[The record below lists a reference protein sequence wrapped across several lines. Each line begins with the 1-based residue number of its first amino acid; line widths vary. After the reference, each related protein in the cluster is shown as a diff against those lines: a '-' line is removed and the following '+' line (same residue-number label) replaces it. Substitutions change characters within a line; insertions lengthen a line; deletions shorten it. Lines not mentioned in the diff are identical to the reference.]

1 MCTANSVLV
10 HLIDEPAV
18 SIDSVRRTL
27 PEASRRLVALLA
39 LDRRPLDR
47 RFVAGT
53 LWPDIDDNHAAG
65 SLRTSLWRLRR
76 AGLDI
81 IAVTKT
87 SLRLRAGADVDV
99 SDELDWAAR
108 VIARRTEP
116 EDLVMTERRR
126 AALDLLPGDYDH
138 WVEPHRERL
147 RQRMLH
153 AFDELSVAFSVLGR
167 HADAIDVAQVS
178 VFAEPL
184 RESGQRAL
192 IRAHLAEGNMAE
204 ARRVFARFAWLLD
217 NEMGFAPSEELARS
231 VGLTHGMPGG
241 PAKPTV

>member
-1 MCTANSVLV
+1 M
-10 HLIDEPAV
+10 
-18 SIDSVRRTL
+18 
-27 PEASRRLVALLA
+27 
-39 LDRRPLDR
+39 
-47 RFVAGT
+47 
-53 LWPDIDDNHAAG
+53 
-65 SLRTSLWRLRR
+65 
-76 AGLDI
+76 DI